1 MNTSINI
8 PDLLTTIYVLVD
20 DWYQAHA
27 PVLLKGKPGAK
38 PELSDSEM
46 MTLMLA
52 QDLIPYP
59 GETQFIGFMRANHLN
74 LFPQLVDQSQFNR
87 RARDLRWLVERLRRD
102 WVVRLMR
109 ETPKILLVDTKPIP
123 VMGYKRSKRAS
134 DFAGRAAYGYCAA
147 RELHYFGYKLVM
159 LTTPNGLPLFY
170 DLVPA
175 NLDERDAAEVV
186 LQWVQGRDILGD
198 KGFISADWQ
207 ASLRERTGNRMWTV
221 KRANQADQNP
231 PEFDALLRHVRERIE
246 GVFHCLQN
254 TGRNVER
261 LLAKTVHGLC
271 TRVIVKV
278 TSLVLK
284 LLLRREF
291 GIDVQAFQVTPVSN
305 SH

>member
-1 MNTSINI
+1 
-8 PDLLTTIYVLVD
+8 LLTTIYVLVD
-20 DWYQAHA
+20 DWYQAHG
-27 PVLLKGKPGAK
+27 PTWLKGKPGAK
-38 PELSDSEM
+38 PDLSDSEM

-52 QDLIPYP
+52 QDVIPYP
-59 GETQFIGFMRANHLN
+59 GETQFIGFMRANYLN

-87 RARDLRWLVERLRRD
+87 RARDLRWLVEQLRRD

-109 ETPKILLVDTKPIP
+109 ETPTILLVDTKPIP

-159 LTTPNGLPLFY
+159 LTTPTGLPLFY

-198 KGFISADWQ
+198 KGFIGADWQ

-291 GIDVQAFQVTPVSN
+291 GIDVQSFQVTPVSN